1 MTESFCKDLL
11 RRHFGRVASAAEE
24 ANVTRMGVY
33 VAIRRHGL
41 WPFALQMRAKGLRRG
56 VR

>member
-1 MTESFCKDLL
+1 MTESFCKDAL
-11 RRHFGRVASAAEE
+11 RRHFGHVASVAKE

>member
-11 RRHFGRVASAAEE
+11 RRHFGRVAGAAEE